1 MENSYHALIS
11 SPLLHLSLI
20 MFFVVCSLLVYVG
33 LVKIIRLFLLS
44 DSLLLAHERSTF
56 NELKNISHNVES
68 LCDEKRLMIEG
79 DSLIFFYSK
88 TYKLSVNN
96 HKIVYIWGDTILT
109 EDFSFFMQL
118 KVRYILDDIFRN
130 MR

>member
-1 MENSYHALIS
+1 
-11 SPLLHLSLI
+11 